1 MTATT
6 ADSPPVL
13 RLRHLSKQFG
23 GTRALDDVALEVAGG
38 VVHGLLGHN
47 GSGKSTLIR
56 ILAGYYAPEPGGELE
71 LGGMKVRLPLRPGQ
85 FRELGMAFVHQDPA
99 LLPALTV
106 TENLRIG
113 AFARG
118 MFGRVSWRQ
127 QAASVGVLLAEFGID
142 CDPLARVEQLRPW
155 QRPLL
160 AIVRAV
166 DEVRRLTAPGG
177 SVRGSNVAA
186 TTAAGPARCGLLV
199 LDEPTAGLGDAS
211 VERLFALIE
220 RVKLAGFG
228 VLFVSHDLDEV
239 LTITDQVTVLRD
251 GRVAGGGRTS
261 ALGKDALVE
270 MIVGRRIE
278 RRAPAA
284 SASADGPKLAA
295 IRDLRGPGVR
305 DASFNVARGEIL
317 GMTGLIGSGFA
328 EVGALLAGALPA
340 RTGTLRIAQT
350 ELPVAAALDIPGLT
364 ARRAIAAGIAYVP
377 ADRLRTGCV
386 GELTVA
392 ENIGL
397 PVLDRL
403 TRGGM
408 LAPHALAEHAG
419 ALCRRFDV
427 RPPDPSLRFDALSGG
442 NQQKALLAKWLQ
454 LSPRL
459 LVLEEPTQGVDVGAR
474 EQIFAAI
481 RAWAADGAGVLCLSS
496 DHEQL
501 AMLCQRVLIFRR
513 GRISAELA
521 GADVTEERMAH
532 ECFGQA
538 AGPSV

>member
-1 MTATT
+1 MTAPT
-6 ADSPPVL
+6 AEPPPVL

-23 GTRALDDVALEVAGG
+23 GTRALDDVALDVAGG

-56 ILAGYYAPEPGGELE
+56 ILAGYHAPEPGGELE
-71 LGGMKVRLPLRPGQ
+71 LRGVPVRLPLRPGQ

-113 AFARG
+113 AFARKTLAP
-118 MFGRVSWRQ
+118 VSWRR
-127 QAASVGVLLAEFGID
+127 QADSVGALLAEFGID
-142 CDPLARVEQLRPW
+142 CDPLARVERLRPW

-166 DEVRRLTAPGG
+166 DEVRRLTAAQG
-177 SVRGSNVAA
+177 VRD
-186 TTAAGPARCGLLV
+186 GLLV

-211 VERLFALIE
+211 VERLFAVIE
-220 RVKLAGFG
+220 RVKAAGFG
-228 VLFVSHDLDEV
+228 VLFVSHDLDEA
-239 LTITDQVTVLRD
+239 LAITDQVTVLRD
-251 GRVAGGGRTS
+251 GRVAGDGITR

-270 MIVGRRIE
+270 MIIGRRIE
-278 RRAPAA
+278 RRATAA
-284 SASADGPKLAA
+284 TAPTDGLPLAA
-295 IRDLRGPGVR
+295 VRDLRGPGVR
-305 DASFNVARGEIL
+305 DASFSVGRGEIL

-340 RTGTLRIAQT
+340 RHGTLRIAETQR
-350 ELPVAAALDIPGLT
+350 ALTGLT

-386 GELTVA
+386 GELTVG

-403 TRGGM
+403 VRGGV
-408 LAPHALAEHAG
+408 LTPRALADHAG

-427 RPPDPSLRFDALSGG
+427 RPADPTLRLDALSGG

-454 LSPRL
+454 LMPRL

-501 AMLCQRVLIFRR
+501 ALLCQRVLIFRR
-513 GRISAELA
+513 GRIVAELA

-532 ECFGQA
+532 ECFGPVAEQ
-538 AGPSV
+538 PI

>member
-1 MTATT
+1 
-6 ADSPPVL
+6 
-13 RLRHLSKQFG
+13 
-23 GTRALDDVALEVAGG
+23 
-38 VVHGLLGHN
+38 
-47 GSGKSTLIR
+47 
-56 ILAGYYAPEPGGELE
+56 
-71 LGGMKVRLPLRPGQ
+71 
-85 FRELGMAFVHQDPA
+85 
-99 LLPALTV
+99 
-106 TENLRIG
+106 
-113 AFARG
+113 
-118 MFGRVSWRQ
+118 
-127 QAASVGVLLAEFGID
+127 
-142 CDPLARVEQLRPW
+142 
-155 QRPLL
+155 
-160 AIVRAV
+160 
-166 DEVRRLTAPGG
+166 
-177 SVRGSNVAA
+177 
-186 TTAAGPARCGLLV
+186 
-199 LDEPTAGLGDAS
+199 
-211 VERLFALIE
+211 VERLFAVIE

-239 LTITDQVTVLRD
+239 LAITDQVTVLRD
-251 GRVAGGGRTS
+251 GRVAGSGVTS

-284 SASADGPKLAA
+284 IAAADGPPLAA

-305 DASFNVARGEIL
+305 DAGFGIGAGEIL

-340 RTGTLRIAQT
+340 RTGRLRIAAT
-350 ELPVAAALDIPGLT
+350 ELALPGLT

-377 ADRLRTGCV
+377 ADRRRTGCV
-386 GELTVA
+386 GELTVG

-403 TRGGM
+403 VRGGM
-408 LAPHALAEHAG
+408 LTPRALADHAG

-427 RPPDPSLRFDALSGG
+427 RPPDPALPLDALSGG

-454 LSPRL
+454 LSPLL

-481 RAWAADGAGVLCLSS
+481 RAWAADGACVLCLSG

-501 AMLCQRVLIFRR
+501 ALLCQRVLLFRR
-513 GRISAELA
+513 GRIVAELT

-532 ECFGQA
+532 ECFGPAVAPA
-538 AGPSV
+538 A

>member
-1 MTATT
+1 MTAPTAETT
-6 ADSPPVL
+6 PVL

-23 GTRALDDVALEVAGG
+23 GTRALDDVALDVAGG
-38 VVHGLLGHN
+38 AVHGLLGHN

-56 ILAGYYAPEPGGELE
+56 ILAGYHAPEPGGELE
-71 LGGMKVRLPLRPGQ
+71 LRGAPVRLPLRPGQ

-118 MFGRVSWRQ
+118 SLGRVSWRR
-127 QAASVGVLLAEFGID
+127 QAGSVGALLAEFGID
-142 CDPLARVEQLRPW
+142 CDPLARVERLRPW

-166 DEVRRLTAPGG
+166 DEVRRLTAAQGG
-177 SVRGSNVAA
+177 RS
-186 TTAAGPARCGLLV
+186 GLLV

-211 VERLFALIE
+211 VERLFAVIE
-220 RVKLAGFG
+220 RVKAAGFG

-239 LTITDQVTVLRD
+239 LAITDQVTVLRD
-251 GRVAGGGRTS
+251 GRVAGGGPTHT
-261 ALGKDALVE
+261 LGKDALVE

-278 RRAPAA
+278 RRTTAA
-284 SASADGPKLAA
+284 IAAADGPPLAA
-295 IRDLRGPGVR
+295 VRDLRGPGVR
-305 DASFNVARGEIL
+305 DASFSVGRGEIL
-317 GMTGLIGSGFA
+317 GMTGLTGSGFA

-340 RTGTLRIAQT
+340 RHGTLRIGET
-350 ELPVAAALDIPGLT
+350 ERAVPGLT

-386 GELTVA
+386 GELTVG

-397 PVLDRL
+397 PVLHRL
-403 TRGGM
+403 VRGGV
-408 LAPHALAEHAG
+408 LAPRALADHAG
-419 ALCRRFDV
+419 VLCRRFDV
-427 RPPDPSLRFDALSGG
+427 RPADPTLRLEALSGG

-454 LSPRL
+454 LMPRL

-481 RAWAADGAGVLCLSS
+481 RAWAAHGAGVLCLSS

-501 AMLCQRVLIFRR
+501 ALLCQRVLIFRR
-513 GRISAELA
+513 GRIVAELA
-521 GADVTEERMAH
+521 GTDVTEERMAH
-532 ECFGQA
+532 ECFGPA
-538 AGPSV
+538 ADPPN

>member
-1 MTATT
+1 MTAPT
-6 ADSPPVL
+6 AETPPVL

-23 GTRALDDVALEVAGG
+23 GTRALDDVALDVAGG
-38 VVHGLLGHN
+38 AVHGLLGHN

-56 ILAGYYAPEPGGELE
+56 ILAGYHAPEPGGELE
-71 LGGMKVRLPLRPGQ
+71 LRGVPVRLPLRPGQ

-118 MFGRVSWRQ
+118 SLGRVSWRRE
-127 QAASVGVLLAEFGID
+127 AAQVGALLAEFGID
-142 CDPLARVEQLRPW
+142 CDPLARVERLRPW

-166 DEVRRLTAPGG
+166 DEVRRLTAAQG
-177 SVRGSNVAA
+177 VRD
-186 TTAAGPARCGLLV
+186 GLLV

-211 VERLFALIE
+211 VERLFAVIE
-220 RVKLAGFG
+220 RIKAAGFG

-239 LTITDQVTVLRD
+239 LAITDQVTVLRD
-251 GRVAGGGRTS
+251 GRVAGDGLTR

-270 MIVGRRIE
+270 MIVGHRIE
-278 RRAPAA
+278 RRTTAA
-284 SASADGPKLAA
+284 ATTPDGPPLAA
-295 IRDLRGPGVR
+295 VRDLRGPGVR
-305 DASFNVARGEIL
+305 DASFSVGRGEIL

-340 RTGTLRIAQT
+340 RHGTLRIADT
-350 ELPVAAALDIPGLT
+350 EQALPGLT
-364 ARRAIAAGIAYVP
+364 ARRAIATGIAYVP

-386 GELTVA
+386 GELTVG

-403 TRGGM
+403 VRGGV
-408 LAPHALAEHAG
+408 LAPRALAEHAG

-427 RPPDPSLRFDALSGG
+427 RPADPTLRLEALSGG

-454 LSPRL
+454 LMPRL

-481 RAWAADGAGVLCLSS
+481 RAWATDGAAVLCLSG

-501 AMLCQRVLIFRR
+501 ALLCQRVLIFRR
-513 GRISAELA
+513 GRIVAELA

-532 ECFGQA
+532 ECFASA
-538 AGPSV
+538 AEQPV